1 MNDVQRF
8 LWTQSMFSKWLTSN
22 SRSWPP
28 TLRHFIFQDLSP
40 HNTPNTNTSSNKI
53 LCQFFP
59 SFIICVLKL
68 GFLLHIKLKAY
79 RMYKQVVVIC
89 VRSHFSHCKINTRV
103 DYREN
108 KRNKLLIQLQLEE
121 SQYYVK
127 QKQLQESTYCMISL
141 TNSGNNEKNLF
152 CWKSRQ

>member
-1 MNDVQRF
+1 
-8 LWTQSMFSKWLTSN
+8 
-22 SRSWPP
+22 
-28 TLRHFIFQDLSP
+28 
-40 HNTPNTNTSSNKI
+40 
-53 LCQFFP
+53 
-59 SFIICVLKL
+59 
-68 GFLLHIKLKAY
+68 
-79 RMYKQVVVIC
+79 MYKQVVVIC

-141 TNSGNNEKNLF
+141 MNSGNNEKNLF
-152 CWKSRQ
+152 AGNQDSDCFWWGKRCGLTANKHKGTFSCDEHVPYLHLVNKYMDVYIFTNFRYILKISAFCCIELVFHLQNKREKSTEKWT